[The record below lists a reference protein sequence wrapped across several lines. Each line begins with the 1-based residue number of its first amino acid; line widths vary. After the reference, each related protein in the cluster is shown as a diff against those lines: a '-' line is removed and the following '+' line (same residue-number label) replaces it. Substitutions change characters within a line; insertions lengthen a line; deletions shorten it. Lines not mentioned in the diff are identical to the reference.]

1 MPVTGI
7 LKEDMRGWTSNM
19 NSSLEQSNVALL
31 SPGLVVRVSCG
42 QRSYRVWR
50 STLLASAWLSGLLE
64 TVTTSTCLEEPT
76 IVLDTTFTREERRVL
91 KALLTKGQVVSSNT
105 NIIKELGLPVQK
117 ELAQRSE
124 NNNSEVDKK
133 KTTEKET
140 AKNLNSIENNVE
152 VKQEESSVQEVLD
165 VGERV
170 LVMSSELEEWKEGR
184 VLEVR
189 GNEESR
195 RYKVSMVESKK
206 RKVVTAEQVARNRRP
221 RSRVARGARVAA
233 IYRGDH
239 PEARGAFYSGV
250 IGEVPPRAGRRAHLV
265 LFDDGFAAYLDQ
277 EDLRLVCAAP
287 GRVWEGVHLHNRSFI
302 KSFLEGKAGPLL
314 ELEVGQEVEVMVED
328 LWVRRVVAKVVDKVV
343 KMEGRE
349 EWMFRGA
356 PGLRLAKVKQ
366 EVEEAKVGEAE
377 GSPSM
382 VKKTGTKRK
391 IEECG
396 IKEVAGCSKRSNC
409 QASLPVTCQYC
420 GNEFSYTSLRK
431 HIEEVHSD
439 EDVEEKVQCGVC
451 GITVVKVLLPHHL
464 SLHH

>member
-1 MPVTGI
+1 MTGPP
-7 LKEDMRGWTSNM
+7 
-19 NSSLEQSNVALL
+19 QALL

-64 TVTTSTCLEEPT
+64 TVTTSICLEEPT

-124 NNNSEVDKK
+124 NNNSEVDKE

-140 AKNLNSIENNVE
+140 AKNLNSIQNNVE

-170 LVMSSELEEWKEGR
+170 LVMTSELEEWKEGR

-221 RSRVARGARVAA
+221 RSRLARGARVAA

-250 IGEVPPRAGRRAHLV
+250 IGEVPRAGRRTHLV
-265 LFDDGFAAYLDQ
+265 LFDDGFAAYLHQ
-277 EDLRLVCAAP
+277 EDLRVVCAAP

-302 KSFLEGKAGPLL
+302 KSFLEGKGGPML

-328 LWVRRVVAKVVDKVV
+328 LWVRRVVAKVVDKLV
-343 KMEGRE
+343 KIEGRE
-349 EWMFRGA
+349 EWMYRGG
-356 PGLRLAKVKQ
+356 PGLRLANVKQ
-366 EVEEAKVGEAE
+366 EVEVGKAE
-377 GSPSM
+377 GSFSM
-382 VKKTGTKRK
+382 VQKTGTKRK
-391 IEECG
+391 IGDCG
-396 IKEVAGCSKRSNC
+396 HKEVPQVVGKKKLLCDICSK
-409 QASLPVTCQYC
+409 
-420 GNEFSYTSLRK
+420 
-431 HIEEVHSD
+431 
-439 EDVEEKVQCGVC
+439 
-451 GITVVKVLLPHHL
+451 
-464 SLHH
+464 SLHPNSLAKHRRMHERTPPAP